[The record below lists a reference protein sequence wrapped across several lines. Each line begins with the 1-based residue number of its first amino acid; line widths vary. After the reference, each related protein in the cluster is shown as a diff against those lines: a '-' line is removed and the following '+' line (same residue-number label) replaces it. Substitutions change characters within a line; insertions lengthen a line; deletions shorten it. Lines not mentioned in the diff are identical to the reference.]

1 MDNKT
6 NSNVKKSS
14 QPKKLTQGQKQQ
26 ENRNIKKQK
35 VQETIAILKKQFPL
49 AFKENPEPLKVGI
62 LEDILEKLQG
72 KISKHKI
79 KDALKYYTRN
89 LLYHQAVLINT
100 HRIDLEGKR
109 CELITAHQK
118 EYSQKGL
125 GMILVKNQKM
135 RKS

>member
-1 MDNKT
+1 MKNEETNNMQKSKKTSQNKI
-6 NSNVKKSS
+6 N
-14 QPKKLTQGQKQQ
+14 QQ
-26 ENRNIKKQK
+26 MEKRKIKKQK
-35 VQETIAILKKQFPL
+35 IKETIAILKKQFL
-49 AFKENPEPLKVGI
+49 LTFKENPEPLKVGI
-62 LEDILEKLQG
+62 LEEVLEKLQG
-72 KISKHKI
+72 KIPKHKI

-109 CELITAHQK
+109 CQLITAQQK

-125 GMILVKNQKM
+125 GMILAKNQQM